1 MALNL
6 SAPFVKRRVASTLL
20 AVALALAGVLA
31 FRALPVASLPD
42 VEFPTIAVTATLPGA
57 DPATVAS
64 AVALPLERQFTSIAG
79 ITEMTSTSYAGSV
92 RIVLQFD
99 LGRDIDG
106 ASRDVQA
113 AINAA
118 RSRLPA
124 DLSGNPTYR
133 KVNPA
138 EAPVLVLA
146 LTSKTASTAQ
156 MYDAAST
163 VLQQRLL
170 QTDGVGDV
178 MVGGGSLPAV
188 RAELDPDKLNHH
200 GIALEDVRQ
209 ALASAN
215 ANTPKGQLD
224 HGGRSAVLAAND
236 ALGDAAAFAPIVVR
250 TKDGA
255 QVRLADLGDVTDS
268 LENLRNWGTVDGE
281 AAVAII
287 ISKRPGSNVVATV
300 ERLRAMLPEL
310 QASIPANIQLRPV
323 LDRTQTIR
331 ASLHDVELTLAVSV
345 LLVVLVT
352 WAFFR
357 DWRATLVPAIAVP
370 LSLLGTFAVMWALGY
385 SLDILSLMAL
395 TIATGFVVD
404 DAIVVVE
411 NIMRHLA
418 MGKSRVQAAL
428 DGSAEVG
435 FTVLSI
441 SVSLVAVFI
450 PLLLMGGLVGRLFR
464 EFAVTLSAAIII
476 SMLVSLVLTPVMSG
490 MLLRPTNDPH
500 AHGAREDGWY
510 GRSLKKALR
519 HPRAMVGMTVLAML
533 ATVALMVAIPKGFF
547 PQQDTGLLIGQVLA
561 PQNISFAEMQRRF
574 QGVAE
579 ALREDPDVE
588 NVFGFVGGSGVN
600 ANNTGAVYI
609 TLKPLGEARKDSA
622 TAVMDR
628 ARQRFAK
635 DAGVTVTLQAIQD
648 IAVGGRQTAA
658 QYQYTLSATSSA
670 QLDEVVPRV
679 EAAMRAMPELADVAS
694 DRQDRSLGATLQ
706 VDRDAAARLHVSIAA
721 IDQALY
727 DAFGQRQVSTMYKA
741 LNQYHV
747 VMALSPR
754 FWQSPA
760 ALRQIYVPTQDTPSR
775 LVPLSAVAAF
785 TTGPAAI
792 SISHQGQFPSVT
804 LSFNLAPGASI
815 GAVRTKITQ
824 MVDGLH
830 LPPGVHA
837 GFGGSA
843 GAFAETIRTM
853 PVLLLAALAAV
864 YIVLGIL
871 YESFR
876 HPLTVLSTL
885 PSAGA
890 GALLALLLCGYEFTV
905 IALIA
910 IILLIGIVKKNAIM
924 MIDFALVEERDHGRG
939 PEEAI
944 YRASLARLRPILMT
958 TLAAVLG
965 AVPLVVG
972 NGYGSEF
979 RHPLGIAIIGGL
991 LLSQLLTLYSTPA
1004 IYLCIERWHRRRAL
1018 PDTTP

>member
-6 SAPFVKRRVASTLL
+6 SAPFLTRRVASTLL
-20 AVALALAGVLA
+20 AVALALAGILA
-31 FRALPVASLPD
+31 FRALPVAALPQ

-57 DPATVAS
+57 APGTVAS
-64 AVALPLERQFTSIAG
+64 AVALPLERQFTGIAG

-99 LGRDIDG
+99 LDRDIDG

-124 DLSGNPTYR
+124 DLAGNPTYR

-170 QTDGVGDV
+170 QTEGVGDV

-188 RAELDPDKLNHH
+188 RVEIDPDKLNHH
-200 GIALEDVRQ
+200 GLALEDVRRV
-209 ALASAN
+209 LASAN
-215 ANTPKGQLD
+215 ANGPKGQID
-224 HGGRSAVLAAND
+224 HAGRSAVLGAND
-236 ALGDAAAFAPIVVR
+236 ALGDAAAFAPLVVR
-250 TKDGA
+250 THDDA
-255 QVRLADLGDVTDS
+255 QVSLSDLGTVTDN

-281 AAVAII
+281 TAVAII
-287 ISKRPGSNVVATV
+287 ISKRPDSNVVATV
-300 ERLRAMLPEL
+300 DRLRAMLPEL
-310 QASIPANIQLRPV
+310 QASIPADIRLSPV

-331 ASLHDVELTLAVSV
+331 ASLHDVELTLVISV
-345 LLVVLVT
+345 LLVIAVT

-357 DWRATLVPAIAVP
+357 DWRTTLVPAIAVP

-385 SLDILSLMAL
+385 SLNILSLMAL
-395 TIATGFVVD
+395 TISTGFVVD

-411 NIMRHLA
+411 NIVRHLG

-428 DGSAEVG
+428 DGAGEVG

-464 EFAVTLSAAIII
+464 EFAVTLSAAIVI
-476 SMLVSLVLTPVMSG
+476 SMIVSLVLTPVMSG
-490 MLLRPTNDPH
+490 MLLRRSNDPQ
-500 AHGAREDGWY
+500 AQGAGENGWY
-510 GRSLKKALR
+510 GRSLKVALR
-519 HPRAMVGMTVLAML
+519 HPRTMVGMTVLAMF
-533 ATVALMVAIPKGFF
+533 ATLGLMVAIPKGFF

-574 QGVAE
+574 QAVAE
-579 ALREDPDVE
+579 ALRRDPDVE

-609 TLKPLGEARKDSA
+609 TLKALGKPRTASA
-622 TAVMDR
+622 AAVMDR
-628 ARQRFAK
+628 ARERFAK

-658 QYQYTLSATSSA
+658 QYQYTLSAASQA
-670 QLDEVVPRV
+670 DLDRVVPRV
-679 EAAMRAMPELADVAS
+679 ETALRAMPELADVAS

-706 VDRDAAARLHVSIAA
+706 IDRTAAARLHVDVAA

-747 VMALSPR
+747 VMALAPR
-754 FWQSPA
+754 YWQSPD
-760 ALRQIYVPTQDTPSR
+760 ALRRIYVPSSQTPAA
-775 LVPLSAVAAF
+775 LVPLSAVAAYS
-785 TTGPAAI
+785 TTPAAI
-792 SISHQGQFPSVT
+792 ALSHQGQSPSVT
-804 LSFNLAPGASI
+804 LSFNLKPDASI
-815 GAVRTKITQ
+815 GAVRTKITRTVEA
-824 MVDGLH
+824 MH

-843 GAFAETIRTM
+843 GAFADTIRTM
-853 PVLLLAALAAV
+853 PVLLIAALAAV

-924 MIDFALVEERDHGRG
+924 MIDFALVEERVRG
-939 PEEAI
+939 LEPGDAI

-965 AVPLVVG
+965 AVPLVFVG
-972 NGYGSEF
+972 GYGAEF
-979 RHPLGIAIIGGL
+979 RHPLGVAIIGGL

-1004 IYLCIERWHRRRAL
+1004 IYLCIERWHRRRA
-1018 PDTTP
+1018 PTDATP